1 MKTIFVPVDEYDV
14 IPLDNLDGK
23 GTRYD
28 RSTVINLDERMSV
41 VQVGLTD
48 ATHLFAECIV
58 VNNMIEWMKP
68 LGEIVEFDHNESFG
82 LRFHDT
88 KTIDASLNL
97 LGAKW
102 RSLVEAMGYVFEV
115 LRQRE

>member
-1 MKTIFVPVDEYDV
+1 
-14 IPLDNLDGK
+14 
-23 GTRYD
+23 
-28 RSTVINLDERMSV
+28 MSA
-41 VQVGLTD
+41 VQVGLTG

-58 VNNMIEWMKP
+58 VNNVIEWMKS

-88 KTIDASLNL
+88 NMHTIDTSLNW

-102 RSLVEAMGYVFEV
+102 WSLVQEMGYVFEV